1 MLTSQRFDSDGME
14 TFAAC
19 GTEWQQELRGVS
31 SGSTR
36 KPKYSEMCSYMGYKK
51 SRNETQQQPR
61 IIHLFSHDRLFCW
74 CPARNR
80 SWKSLPA
87 SKTIQKWI
95 CRLADYPIWAGLSAA
110 SIPLALNNLSFS
122 GRHEW
127 PLQQWHVIFSTIYF
141 LQKLLDHSKLLK
153 LPLKFCSIQ
162 AENVYIIKSKPH

>member
-61 IIHLFSHDRLFCW
+61 IIHLFSHDRLFVG
-74 CPARNR
+74 ARLETEVG
-80 SWKSLPA
+80 KVF
-87 SKTIQKWI
+87 
-95 CRLADYPIWAGLSAA
+95 RLQRQFRNGFAD
-110 SIPLALNNLSFS
+110 
-122 GRHEW
+122 
-127 PLQQWHVIFSTIYF
+127 
-141 LQKLLDHSKLLK
+141 
-153 LPLKFCSIQ
+153 
-162 AENVYIIKSKPH
+162 